1 LKELSLLNKYLWF
14 TKVNKVY
21 IQILIQNPK
30 DLCLSGLNNFPSFS
44 SFLYI
49 LYPDKAVWGPSVCTD
64 DESALEPVCGM
75 NLGDQ
80 SLKMMWIK
88 VSRNSQLYSEH
99 LAIYPLRDEKSH
111 LCEVYSYKDKL
122 HVG

>member
-1 LKELSLLNKYLWF
+1 MLHGCAPQQY
-14 TKVNKVY
+14 
-21 IQILIQNPK
+21 
-30 DLCLSGLNNFPSFS
+30 
-44 SFLYI
+44 YI
-49 LYPDKAVWGPSVCTD
+49 LNILSVDLFTT
-64 DESALEPVCGM
+64 LVCGM

-88 VSRNSQLYSEH
+88 VSSNSQLYSEH

-122 HVG
+122 HVGENKQTNKQKKPKKQRKKSKQQQKS